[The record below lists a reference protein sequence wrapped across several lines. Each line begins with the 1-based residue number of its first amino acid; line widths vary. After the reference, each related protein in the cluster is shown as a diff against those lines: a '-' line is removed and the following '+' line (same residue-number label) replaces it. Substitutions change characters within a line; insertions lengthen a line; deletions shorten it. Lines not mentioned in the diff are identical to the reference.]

1 MLNMPS
7 QKLRSLGLGSNAMV
21 TVPMVVNFA
30 TGKTLERLN
39 LAGNLF
45 RNLGFGINMFPG
57 MNSTLKYLILQRCL
71 IDTIHP
77 NTFNDLNVLEYL
89 NLGTLSISA

>member
-1 MLNMPS
+1 MPS
-7 QKLRSLGLGSNAMV
+7 QMLTSLGLGSNAMM

-45 RNLGFGINMFPG
+45 RTLGFGVNMFPG
-57 MNSTLKYLILQRCL
+57 
-71 IDTIHP
+71 
-77 NTFNDLNVLEYL
+77 
-89 NLGTLSISA
+89 